1 MGKALA
7 ANIVYNLIIWGVP
20 SLIST
25 TICFTSIARKC
36 ISFCIL
42 KGCIKAPKKRKAPVK
57 IELPPVKVVNI
68 EDYHNNTIYMKEY
81 QNRLG
86 PLFSSKLEPAE
97 INPIEINNVE
107 TENVD
112 TGFDSNRPLKTT
124 K

>member
-25 TICFTSIARKC
+25 SMCCTSIGRKC
-36 ISFCIL
+36 VSFCIL
-42 KGCIKAPKKRKAPVK
+42 KGVIKAPKSKRKTPIK
-57 IELPPVKVVNI
+57 IELPPVKMVNI
-68 EDYHNNTIYMKEY
+68 EDYHNNTMDMKDY

-86 PLFSSKLEPAE
+86 PLFSSKLEPVE
-97 INPIEINNVE
+97 INQVE
-107 TENVD
+107 TD
-112 TGFDSNRPLKTT
+112 DAGTGSDSNRPLKTT